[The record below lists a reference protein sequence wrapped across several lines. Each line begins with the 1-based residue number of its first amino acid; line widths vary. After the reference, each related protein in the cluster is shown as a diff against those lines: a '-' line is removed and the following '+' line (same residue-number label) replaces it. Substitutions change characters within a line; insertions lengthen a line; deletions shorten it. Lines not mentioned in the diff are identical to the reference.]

1 MAENWRI
8 PRRTRVCAR
17 TGENLDVRRPFYS
30 ALVEKS
36 GPVRAED
43 IFERLD
49 FSAEAWPGVDKAAFL
64 SFWRNKGKETESG
77 RPAAIDYDRLQDF
90 FDRLEGAPE
99 PGRRLFRYV
108 LALILVRRRRLRL
121 EGMVSTPEGDLLRL
135 YDRRDGGR
143 SLEAL
148 APEAGREELEKIQE
162 RLNQIF
168 DGDFAELD
176 PES

>member
-17 TGENLDVRRPFYS
+17 TGATLDASRPFYS

-43 IFERLD
+43 AFERLD
-49 FSAEAWPGVDKAAFL
+49 FSPEAWPEADKTTFL
-64 SFWRNKGKETESG
+64 SFWRNKGREGESG
-77 RPAAIDYDRLQDF
+77 RGAAIDYDRLLEF
-90 FDRLEGAPE
+90 FDSLEGSEE

-121 EGMVSTPEGDLLRL
+121 EGMDRTPEGDRLRL
-135 YDRRDGGR
+135 HDRREGGR
-143 SLEAL
+143 RLEAL
-148 APEAGREELEKIQE
+148 APEAGREELEKVQE
-162 RLNQIF
+162 RLNHIF
-168 DGDFAELD
+168 DGDFAEL
-176 PES
+176 